1 MFRLLALVRPWT
13 FIEVFM
19 LGALV
24 ALAVAVFLS
33 VWLQV
38 EPVPLEMWTRV
49 EAPGAMFP

>member
-1 MFRLLALVRPWT
+1 MVAEALT
-13 FIEVFM
+13 

-38 EPVPLEMWTRV
+38 ELVPLAMWTRAD
-49 EAPGAMFP
+49 APGAMLP